1 MGAVVVLRSS
11 MCWLVLLAAWPAMA
25 AKPVEIDTAQSR
37 IGFTLKTRWGQSL
50 DGRFPQWRGEIV
62 PAGDRRQV
70 RLKLPTADVEILGHP
85 QYSKITRGKGFFD
98 ADQHPYVEFVS
109 DPYDE
114 ALLHE
119 GGLLAGALTI
129 RGVRR
134 REVFT
139 LQPSACKRP
148 AVDCDVVASGIVYR
162 ADYAM
167 DRWGFALSDRVV
179 FDLHIRTRGT
189 NAP

>member
-1 MGAVVVLRSS
+1 MGTLVLRWGA
-11 MCWLVLLAAWPAMA
+11 CWLALLAAGPAPA

-98 ADQHPYVEFVS
+98 ADHHPYVEFVS

-114 ALLHE
+114 ALLRE
-119 GGLLAGALTI
+119 GGLLGGALTI

-139 LQPSACKRP
+139 LQPATCKRP

-167 DRWGFALSDRVV
+167 DRWGFALADRVV